1 MRMLRLQ
8 LMVLLVGLL
17 LALISADPVPQDT
30 EVAREKRGTITLDFG
45 LLLRNLLLKSAQLS
59 SAKANLARTTR
70 RPPTTTTT
78 TTPPPPPPSPIRI
91 RKPIWHP
98 FFSSGFL
105 PRDYDVD
112 YADPPAPRPPAPPP
126 PTAQPPRRVRPQV
139 RPRPR
144 PTTPPPPPPP
154 NYDYDYDYDAQPAAP
169 AEAAPLPPPPPP
181 PPTAPPRPRPRPR
194 PRPQQPDPQQRR
206 PAQLGDRLI
215 YQYAQ
220 PTDTFFRSRAVAEAT
235 ATAAAEPDTG
245 DVDGSQADSV
255 ADPDAAAFPATA
267 AGAGSEPAPP
277 PPSAPRFLVN
287 YQSEDDFGPT
297 FAGQRDQD
305 AGQDQG
311 SAGAPGIPASS
322 QGYFPPLELGNQNRF
337 PTFNQ
342 QQYFY
347 N

>member
-1 MRMLRLQ
+1 MLRLQ
-8 LMVLLVGLL
+8 LMALLLVGLL
-17 LALISADPVPQDT
+17 LALISADPGPQDT

-78 TTPPPPPPSPIRI
+78 TPPPPPPPAPIRI

-105 PRDYDVD
+105 PGAFDVD
-112 YADPPAPRPPAPPP
+112 YADPPAPRPPAPAP
-126 PTAQPPRRVRPQV
+126 PTTQPPRRVRPQV

-144 PTTPPPPPPP
+144 PTTLAPPPPP

-169 AEAAPLPPPPPP
+169 AEPPPPPPPPP
-181 PPTAPPRPRPRPR
+181 PPTAPPRPRTRPR

-220 PTDTFFRSRAVAEAT
+220 PTGKIRNLLTNCRTIGFS
-235 ATAAAEPDTG
+235 
-245 DVDGSQADSV
+245 
-255 ADPDAAAFPATA
+255 
-267 AGAGSEPAPP
+267 
-277 PPSAPRFLVN
+277 
-287 YQSEDDFGPT
+287 PT
-297 FAGQRDQD
+297 LCR
-305 AGQDQG
+305 
-311 SAGAPGIPASS
+311 
-322 QGYFPPLELGNQNRF
+322 YLL
-337 PTFNQ
+337 
-342 QQYFY
+342 
-347 N
+347 